1 MHNITVVTMPL
12 GFYSLIMIGEI
23 MKDKNMSFSVNKDL
37 DVHSKSFDAF
47 ISYMENCNEFWYIK
61 DKESRFIYM
70 NDYGLHHS
78 GLPKGFNVEGKLD
91 SECPVYWSEVADI
104 IQSNDRRVME
114 EKKVIPTLIT
124 FIYGGRDKIIQPFM
138 AHVAPLIK
146 NGESIGVVGKARKLE
161 VFSMYHMEINKPPE
175 SLSFG
180 NPTEIFTDREFD
192 IVFFALQ
199 SLSAKDIARKLDISY
214 RTVQSRL
221 QIIYQKIGINSLS
234 QLKEYCRGKGYD
246 NYAPTRFI
254 NPNPY
259 IPLA

>member
-1 MHNITVVTMPL
+1 
-12 GFYSLIMIGEI
+12 MIGEI
-23 MKDKNMSFSVNKDL
+23 MKDNTMSFSVNKDL
-37 DVHSKSFDAF
+37 DVRSKSFDAF
-47 ISYMENCNEFWYIK
+47 ISYMEHCNEFWYIK

-124 FIYGGRDKIIQPFM
+124 FMYGGRDKIIQPFM
-138 AHVAPLIK
+138 ADVTPLIK
-146 NGESIGVVGKARKLE
+146 DGESIGVVGRAKKLE
-161 VFSMYHMEINKPPE
+161 VFSMYHMEMNKPPE

-199 SLSAKDIARKLDISY
+199 SLSTKDIAKKLGITY

-221 QIIYQKIGINSLS
+221 QFIYQKIGINSLS
-234 QLKEYCRGKGYD
+234 QLKEYCRGKGYN

-254 NPNPY
+254 NSNPY